1 MAQFNTP
8 ADGIRFLAKKAI
20 ETGEPQKATTKQI
33 AIAMIGKPVA
43 KMSEDER
50 KEMETLE
57 EIVSAKL
64 TRSYVSITINRMKE
78 VVEIGKSASVKIGY
92 DAELDG
98 HCITV
103 GLKDG
108 APKKIAEAKR
118 AEYRQAFNS
127 GIKRGL
133 EMVADF
139 VPDFVDFEPEEVFVA
154 QKIIRMYREQIEKL
168 MEGIE

>member
-133 EMVADF
+133 EMALTLTIDAMQLK
-139 VPDFVDFEPEEVFVA
+139 PDEVLAV
-154 QKIIRMYREQIEKL
+154 QKVVRMQREQIEKL